1 MLLKSQGLSV
11 EVAFVGSGELAGSLE
26 QFAKT
31 AGLAARFHG
40 FVNQSELPAM
50 YASADVIALPSDA
63 AETWGLVINEAM
75 ACGVPAVVS
84 DAVGCGPDLVEAG
97 QTGAVFPVGDI
108 AGLAKAL
115 ASVFAFEPST
125 TRQRL
130 ADRMRTY
137 SPAGAADGIVEGAN
151 SL

>member
-1 MLLKSQGLSV
+1 M
-11 EVAFVGSGELAGSLE
+11 
-26 QFAKT
+26 
-31 AGLAARFHG
+31 AARFHG
-40 FVNQSELPAM
+40 FVNQSELPAI
-50 YASADVIALPSDA
+50 YAAADVIALPSDA
-63 AETWGLVINEAM
+63 AETWGLVVNEAM

-84 DAVGCGPDLVEAG
+84 DAVGCGPDLIETG
-97 QTGAVFPVGDI
+97 QTGAVFPLGDV

-125 TRQRL
+125 TRRRL

>member
-1 MLLKSQGLSV
+1 
-11 EVAFVGSGELAGSLE
+11 
-26 QFAKT
+26 
-31 AGLAARFHG
+31 
-40 FVNQSELPAM
+40 
-50 YASADVIALPSDA
+50 
-63 AETWGLVINEAM
+63 VINEAM

-84 DAVGCGPDLVEAG
+84 DAVGCGPDLVETA

-115 ASVFAFEPST
+115 VSVFAFEPST

-130 ADRMRTY
+130 ADRMRIY
-137 SPAGAADGIVEGAN
+137 SPAGAANGIVEAAN